1 MTEVKWLEQGVQVAP
16 IKRNKK
22 ITGTHFPTVIGVNP
36 FSTPF
41 EVWCRCTRLYEKPF
55 EGNKYTNA
63 GQIIEPKVF
72 DFLRDSMGFG
82 DRVVTPED
90 VYGKDHFKKTWGDF
104 YRNIEIFGGMWDALI
119 KNEQGDTEYVVEI
132 KTVQV
137 DGRSGSLDQRWKDGE
152 APHYQALQAALYAYL
167 LGVDKVLMVAVALKD
182 ANGDYEHP
190 EQVIPSYANG
200 NVYIDEFKV
209 SERYPNFDMY
219 IAQATEWWNKHVLTG
234 VSPEFDEKKDAEIL
248 SALRTNNVALQTTVG
263 NEIIDMTDLVTEAE
277 TLKREIETVVA
288 TISEKEKRLKS
299 IQEQIKE
306 FAREQFRDGDNK
318 VSIKGKTLEFVLSKT
333 SSSEIDK
340 EALETDGLLEKYCKV
355 KTTYRLTT
363 NNIEEE

>member
-1 MTEVKWLEQGVQVAP
+1 MITVKWTDEHVVVP
-16 IKRNKK
+16 PHKKPKK
-22 ITGTHFPTVIGVNP
+22 ITGTHFPTILGSNP

-41 EVWCRCTRLYEKPF
+41 EVWCRCTRTYEKPF
-55 EGNKYTNA
+55 AGNKYTNA

-72 DFLRDSMGFG
+72 DFLRNSMGFG
-82 DRVVTPED
+82 NRVVTPED

-104 YRNIEIFGGMWDALI
+104 YPNHPFMGGMWDALI
-119 KNEQGDTEYVVEI
+119 KNEQGNTEYVVEI

-152 APHYQALQAALYAYL
+152 APHYQALQAALYAHL

-182 ANGDYEHP
+182 ADGDYEHP

-200 NVYIDEFKV
+200 NVYIDEFKI

-219 IAQATEWWNKHVLTG
+219 IAKATEWWNAYVLTG
-234 VSPEFDEKKDAEIL
+234 VSPDFDEKKDAEIL
-248 SALRTNNVALQTTVG
+248 AALRTNSVEVK
-263 NEIIDMTDLVTEAE
+263 TDIADLINEAE
-277 TLKREIETVVA
+277 TLKKDIDTVSA
-288 TISEKEKRLKS
+288 TISDKEKQLKK
-299 IQEQIKE
+299 IQEQIKKY
-306 FAREQFRDGDNK
+306 ALEQFRDGDNK

-333 SSSEIDK
+333 NSSEIDK